1 MILALQE
8 GGDEIDDGRTL
19 QRQPPAS
26 AFWNMQSAFHAE
38 VAQAIDSE
46 HTQFPRL
53 PNWKLLLKKS
63 FC

>member
-1 MILALQE
+1 MKSTTAALCNAS
-8 GGDEIDDGRTL
+8 
-19 QRQPPAS
+19 PPAS
-26 AFWNMQSAFHAE
+26 AIWNMQSAFRAE